1 MKRKKRKYANVIM
14 LLLIIFMLFFI
25 VFQDKNKVVSA
36 AELVES
42 YSIDQKTAENK
53 FLNKNIELSGSVK
66 SFIQSENGS
75 SFLELQTNT
84 ENMKIFCI
92 IKDESTVQ
100 EASTLTN
107 GSLITVFGKC
117 LGLNPTGYEKF
128 SNSIFIEMELIK

>member
-14 LLLIIFMLFFI
+14 LLLIIFVLFFI
-25 VFQDKNKVVSA
+25 VFQDKNKVLSA

-92 IKDESTVQ
+92 IKDESTLQ

-107 GSLITVFGKC
+107 GSLVTVFGKC